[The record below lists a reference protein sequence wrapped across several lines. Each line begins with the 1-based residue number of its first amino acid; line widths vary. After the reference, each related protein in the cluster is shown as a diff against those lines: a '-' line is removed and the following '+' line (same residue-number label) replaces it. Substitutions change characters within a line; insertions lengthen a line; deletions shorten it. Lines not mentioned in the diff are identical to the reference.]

1 MKLYI
6 DSYHYNPNKLKI
18 HLLQNKFKYDKCTSV
33 EFYTNNG
40 IYIIE
45 NNELYKLVPMD
56 NPIELVTIHG
66 LDFII
71 DKSYYTKKQ
80 HYQLSPEHIIIKKN
94 HYVFC
99 NSKVTLVVEGDVTA
113 DDDDFIPTN
122 FYFDTHSNNSIDDQ
136 MILNE
141 FNEFLSTFN

>member
-18 HLLQNKFKYDKCTSV
+18 NLLKNKFKHDKCTSV
-33 EFYTNNG
+33 EFYTDNG
-40 IYIIE
+40 IYTIE

-56 NPIELVTIHG
+56 NPIELVNIHG

-80 HYQLSPEHIIIKKN
+80 HHQLSPDHTIIKKT

-99 NSKVTLVVEGDVTA
+99 NSKVSLVVEGDVSA
-113 DDDDFIPTN
+113 NDADFIPTN
-122 FYFDTHSNNSIDDQ
+122 FYFDTHSNNSIDDI

>member
-18 HLLQNKFKYDKCTSV
+18 NLLKNKFKHDKCISV
-33 EFYTNNG
+33 EFYTDNG
-40 IYIIE
+40 IYTIE

-56 NPIELVTIHG
+56 NPIELVNIHG

-80 HYQLSPEHIIIKKN
+80 HHQLSPDHTIIKKT

-99 NSKVTLVVEGDVTA
+99 NSKVSLVVEGDVSA
-113 DDDDFIPTN
+113 NDDDFIPTN
-122 FYFDTHSNNSIDDQ
+122 FYFDTHSNNSIDDI

>member
-18 HLLQNKFKYDKCTSV
+18 NLLKNKFKHDKCTSV
-33 EFYTNNG
+33 EFYTDNG
-40 IYIIE
+40 IYTIE
-45 NNELYKLVPMD
+45 NNDLYKLVPMD
-56 NPIELVTIHG
+56 NPIELVNIHG

-80 HYQLSPEHIIIKKN
+80 HHQLSPDHTIIKKT

-99 NSKVTLVVEGDVTA
+99 NSKVSLVVEGDVSA
-113 DDDDFIPTN
+113 NDDDIIPIN
-122 FYFDTHSNNSIDDQ
+122 FYFDTHSNNSIDDP
-136 MILNE
+136 MILEE
-141 FNEFLSTFN
+141 FNEFLLTFN

>member
-18 HLLQNKFKYDKCTSV
+18 NLIKNKFKHDKCASV
-33 EFYTNNG
+33 EFYTDNG
-40 IYIIE
+40 IYTIE

-56 NPIELVTIHG
+56 NPIELVNIHG

-80 HYQLSPEHIIIKKN
+80 HHQLSPDHTIIKKT

-99 NSKVTLVVEGDVTA
+99 NSKVSLVVEGDVSA
-113 DDDDFIPTN
+113 NDDDFIPTN
-122 FYFDTHSNNSIDDQ
+122 FYFDTHSNNSIDDI

-141 FNEFLSTFN
+141 FNEFLLTFN

>member
-18 HLLQNKFKYDKCTSV
+18 NLLKNKFKHDKCISV
-33 EFYTNNG
+33 EFYTDNG
-40 IYIIE
+40 IYTIE

-56 NPIELVTIHG
+56 NPIELVNIHG

-80 HYQLSPEHIIIKKN
+80 HHQLSPDHTIIKKT

-99 NSKVTLVVEGDVTA
+99 NSKVSLVVEGDVSA
-113 DDDDFIPTN
+113 NDDDFIPTN
-122 FYFDTHSNNSIDDQ
+122 FYFDTHSNNSIDDI

-141 FNEFLSTFN
+141 FNEFLLTFN

>member
-6 DSYHYNPNKLKI
+6 DSYHYNQNKLKI
-18 HLLQNKFKYDKCTSV
+18 NLLKNKFKHDKCTSV
-33 EFYTNNG
+33 EFYTDNG
-40 IYIIE
+40 IYTIE

-56 NPIELVTIHG
+56 NPIELVNIHG

-80 HYQLSPEHIIIKKN
+80 HHQLSPDHTIIKKT

-99 NSKVTLVVEGDVTA
+99 NSKVSLVVEGDVSA
-113 DDDDFIPTN
+113 NDDDFIPTN
-122 FYFDTHSNNSIDDQ
+122 FYFDTHSNNSIDDI

-141 FNEFLSTFN
+141 FNEFLLTFN